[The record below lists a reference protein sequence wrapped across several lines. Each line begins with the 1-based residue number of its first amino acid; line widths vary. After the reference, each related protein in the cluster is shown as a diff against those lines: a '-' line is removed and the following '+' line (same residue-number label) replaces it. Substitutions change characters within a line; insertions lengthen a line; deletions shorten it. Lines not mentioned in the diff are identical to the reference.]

1 MTDYGAEPARAWKAY
16 PGKHILG
23 FYQVAV
29 IFKAG
34 WDAAHE

>member
-1 MTDYGAEPARAWKAY
+1 MNDYRAELAKAWHAY

-23 FYQVAV
+23 FYAFAV

-34 WDAAHE
+34 WDARQ